1 MPAATFQFSLPQWP
15 STTEGHP
22 QLSFDFRQKPEDFVV
37 TEILG
42 FEPSGEGEHL
52 LLWIEKRNLT
62 TLQVREQLAQRHKI
76 PAKHIG
82 HSGLKDKIAV
92 TRQWLSIPY
101 NDDINAPTKIIVGN
115 GYFEILRAERH
126 HRKIKIGTHKNNQF
140 ELTLRNVCSAD
151 ASQTHHAIASEFEKR
166 IHRITHEG
174 FPNYFGPQRFG
185 HKGGNIPKVVA
196 WFNERKKISR
206 EKQSLYLSSA
216 RSFIFN
222 ELLAARVKNKS
233 WNQYQ
238 PGDKL
243 ILCGSQSYF
252 SIDPHNKAELE
263 ETNKRLEEG
272 DIAIAGPMPGR
283 GEDLSIEQQALIENS
298 NHKDLIAE
306 LLRGLEENGAKNQYR
321 ALGVTPIGLKANHGN
336 DEHGEVIVK
345 LEFILPKGAFATA
358 LLTYLSPLVT
368 KE

>member
-22 QLSFDFRQKPEDFVV
+22 QLSFDFRRKPEDFVV

-92 TRQWLSIPY
+92 TRQWLSVPY
-101 NDDINAPTKIIVGN
+101 NNDIKAPTKIIVGN
-115 GYFEILRAERH
+115 GCFEILRAERH

-140 ELTLRNVCSAD
+140 ELTLRNVHSAD

-252 SIDPHNKAELE
+252 SIDPDNKAELE

-272 DIAIAGPMPGR
+272 DIAIAGPTLGKA
-283 GEDLSIEQQALIENS
+283 EDLSHIYKQAVEQS
-298 NHKDLIAE
+298 PHAE
-306 LLRGLEENGAKNQYR
+306 LIGSLIKGLEEHQAKTHYR
-321 ALGVTPIGLKANHGN
+321 TLSIKPDVLSYDFISSEPDNVVLK
-336 DEHGEVIVK
+336 
-345 LEFILPKGAFATA
+345 FSLPKGAFCYSAP
-358 LLTYLSPLVT
+358 SGSG
-368 KE
+368 